1 MIPQIE
7 EMKKVYRIGYICANS
22 ESTVSSNVSI
32 FETLWLQNEKIIT
45 TIVEVIAI
53 IISSKLRYIFL

>member
-1 MIPQIE
+1 
-7 EMKKVYRIGYICANS
+7 MKNVHRIGYICPNS
-22 ESTVSSNVSI
+22 ESTVSSYVSI